1 MEEDRTERY
10 EIGSDGGNSEP
21 SSHEDRKKQKRK
33 SKGHV
38 LARKMKVLAKKRKA
52 KEARDKRASKLDE
65 MRIANMPEEE
75 RQRLEEEQRRSE
87 EEVKRQTEERV
98 KESEIQRVKEEEE
111 QKKAEQET
119 QRQTDAEDARKSE
132 EEARL
137 QAEAAEVARKIEEEA
152 KRQAEAAEAAR
163 KSEEEAKRQAE
174 DAEAVRRSEEE
185 VNRQAE
191 SAEDARKS
199 EEEANRQ
206 VAAAEVAGK
215 SEEEAN
221 RQAESDEAARKSEE
235 EANRQAEA
243 EKIEREAEAEARRQ
257 QDEEGSGKKEE
268 RKKIPLF
275 KASNLLKVKEVF
287 TGINFKK
294 IDPSKIKKNYI
305 WILLGIL
312 IVTFVLAR
320 TAGKIKQVFFGAKE
334 EEKKMVEFLETVPV
348 KVYKS
353 KKMDFKDT
361 LPAMGRI
368 EGFKEI
374 ELRFD
379 AKGIL
384 ESFNFEEGERILE
397 GDIIASLNQQ
407 DALLKLKYAGLE
419 YDKAKKL
426 YEIGGVD
433 KVALDQKKLEYDS
446 AKRDL
451 EKTNIYAASD
461 GFLGS
466 KEKDTGTYITSQ
478 DKVGLFVDF
487 SGVFAAFDVIE
498 EDSPKIELGQTAEV
512 FLDAYPGSTYNGT
525 VDMVSPVIEGRT
537 RTQKIKVELKNKES
551 DMKPGMFARAII
563 NTYEKKDAL
572 VIPASAF
579 KKKENKYFVY
589 VVHLEEGEEDAAG
602 TDDAFGGQDGIVEER
617 EIEIEYLTH
626 DVAEVGKGLKEGE
639 MVIRELH
646 QEYKDK
652 DKVEIT
658 EVQETIF

>member
-1 MEEDRTERY
+1 M
-10 EIGSDGGNSEP
+10 
-21 SSHEDRKKQKRK
+21 
-33 SKGHV
+33 
-38 LARKMKVLAKKRKA
+38 RKA
-52 KEARDKRASKLDE
+52 
-65 MRIANMPEEE
+65 
-75 RQRLEEEQRRSE
+75 
-87 EEVKRQTEERV
+87 
-98 KESEIQRVKEEEE
+98 
-111 QKKAEQET
+111 
-119 QRQTDAEDARKSE
+119 
-132 EEARL
+132 
-137 QAEAAEVARKIEEEA
+137 EEEA
-152 KRQAEAAEAAR
+152 K
-163 KSEEEAKRQAE
+163 
-174 DAEAVRRSEEE
+174 
-185 VNRQAE
+185 
-191 SAEDARKS
+191 
-199 EEEANRQ
+199 
-206 VAAAEVAGK
+206 
-215 SEEEAN
+215 
-221 RQAESDEAARKSEE
+221 
-235 EANRQAEA
+235 RQAEA
-243 EKIEREAEAEARRQ
+243 EKIEREAEYEARRQ
-257 QDEEGSGKKEE
+257 QDEEGSGKKAG
-268 RKKIPLF
+268 KKKFPLLG
-275 KASNLLKVKEVF
+275 ASSLLKVKGLF
-287 TGINFKK
+287 AFLSFKK
-294 IDPSKIKKNYI
+294 IDPAKIKKNYI

-312 IVTFVLAR
+312 IMTFVLAR

-334 EEKKMVEFLETVPV
+334 EEKKMVEFLETIPV

-353 KKMDFKDT
+353 KNMDFKDT
-361 LPAMGRI
+361 LPVMGRI

-537 RTQKIKVELKNKES
+537 RTQKVKVELKNKES